1 MRECSRDRRSGSS
14 QSHVDVRFV
23 NVLSCLWNAQRRAD
37 WRRRAAAAAANRS
50 LSAALVGKGASRLR
64 ANVSLVRC
72 GRARERHKCG
82 AQQVQKREARAKE
95 AGAAPCGAAL
105 AFHDTSVS
113 LSRSL
118 SLASASAASPLLPS
132 ASALL
137 DAPVNAHCRHKR
149 SRFSLWLSHGDTMDY
164 PLSIH
169 FHQRPQVTRSSA
181 RVTLLSTVHTR
192 TACNSCE
199 LKNVKC

>member
-1 MRECSRDRRSGSS
+1 MRWESERSSS
-14 QSHVDVRFV
+14 QSHVDVRYV
-23 NVLSCLWNAQRRAD
+23 NVLSCRWNAQRRAD
-37 WRRRAAAAAANRS
+37 WRRRAAAAAIDRCQRRSSAKARRGYALMFPSFGAVGLASVTNVERSRCKSEKRAQKRRAPRPAVPHSHSTTPLS
-50 LSAALVGKGASRLR
+50 LSF
-64 ANVSLVRC
+64 
-72 GRARERHKCG
+72 AR
-82 AQQVQKREARAKE
+82 
-95 AGAAPCGAAL
+95 
-105 AFHDTSVS
+105 
-113 LSRSL
+113 
-118 SLASASAASPLLPS
+118 ASASAASALLPS

-137 DAPVNAHCRHKR
+137 DAPMNAHCRHKR